1 MSPGSLVFHP
11 FRLDI
16 DNQEFWRGDHAI
28 ALRPKTFA
36 FLLYLA
42 RHPRRLVTKR
52 ELLTN
57 LWADVSVNDDLLRS
71 YIREIRAALGDDAR
85 TPRYLAT
92 VARRGYKFLPEVV
105 TSPPEEHRP
114 SSVPPPGAL
123 AVDGRP
129 ASTARSTRPPIKV
142 GVLHSLTGMM
152 SASETP
158 VVDAT
163 LFAIEEVN
171 RNGGVRGRPIE
182 AYVADGQSD
191 ERVFAREAERLI
203 AENGVATLF
212 GCWTSA
218 SRKTVRDVVESRDG
232 LLFYGSPAGLV
243 EA

>member
-1 MSPGSLVFHP
+1 MTRLLPARRQAPGATEGDASRARKHAPWSVREGFVECSSTTSRARSSATLVPGDTDGARAGNLPDFVVRVSPSQVAIMSPGSLVFHP

-92 VARRGYKFLPEVV
+92 VARRGYKFD
-105 TSPPEEHRP
+105 
-114 SSVPPPGAL
+114 SSGF
-123 AVDGRP
+123 R
-129 ASTARSTRPPIKV
+129 V
-142 GVLHSLTGMM
+142 G
-152 SASETP
+152 
-158 VVDAT
+158 
-163 LFAIEEVN
+163 
-171 RNGGVRGRPIE
+171 
-182 AYVADGQSD
+182 
-191 ERVFAREAERLI
+191 LI
-203 AENGVATLF
+203 RGVAE
-212 GCWTSA
+212 GRRSGRERRRGSCRS
-218 SRKTVRDVVESRDG
+218 
-232 LLFYGSPAGLV
+232 YGSRRRAS
-243 EA
+243 